1 MYRITQHIL
10 SDDVTNSNVGRV
22 QRGTGSRFKAAAR
35 CRAHY
40 NVQYL
45 VFTVIYYQIGENRSA
60 VVIA

>member
-1 MYRITQHIL
+1 MYRITHHL
-10 SDDVTNSNVGRV
+10 SDDVINSNVGRV

-40 NVQYL
+40 NVLGL
-45 VFTVIYYQIGENRSA
+45 VLTVIIMIGENRSA